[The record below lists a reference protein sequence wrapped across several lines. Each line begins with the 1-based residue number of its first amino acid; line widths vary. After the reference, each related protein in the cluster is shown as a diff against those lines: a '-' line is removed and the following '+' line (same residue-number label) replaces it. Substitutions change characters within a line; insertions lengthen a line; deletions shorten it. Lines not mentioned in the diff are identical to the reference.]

1 MARNNGVDIRYH
13 SVVYRITD
21 EIKEILSGKLAP
33 EHKENF
39 LGYADVIALFTVG
52 KGTKVAGCRVSEGI
66 IKKSAFVRL
75 LRNNV
80 VIYDG
85 KIGELRREKNEV
97 SEVSN
102 GVEFGM
108 SFDKY
113 NDLKEGDRVE
123 CYEVQEV
130 KAQL

>member
-1 MARNNGVDIRYH
+1 M
-13 SVVYRITD
+13 
-21 EIKEILSGKLAP
+21 
-33 EHKENF
+33 
-39 LGYADVIALFTVG
+39 G
-52 KGTKVAGCRVSEGI
+52 KGTKVAGCRISEGV
-66 IKKSAFVRL
+66 IKKSALVRL

-97 SEVSN
+97 NEVSGA

-130 KAQL
+130 RAEL

>member
-1 MARNNGVDIRYH
+1 M
-13 SVVYRITD
+13 
-21 EIKEILSGKLAP
+21 
-33 EHKENF
+33 
-39 LGYADVIALFTVG
+39 
-52 KGTKVAGCRVSEGI
+52 
-66 IKKSAFVRL
+66 RL